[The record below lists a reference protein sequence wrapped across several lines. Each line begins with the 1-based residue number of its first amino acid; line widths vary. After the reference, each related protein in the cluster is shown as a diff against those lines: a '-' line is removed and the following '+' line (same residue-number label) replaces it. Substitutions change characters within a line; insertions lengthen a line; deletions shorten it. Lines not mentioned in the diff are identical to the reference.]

1 MTSEKSQLKFARS
14 EETGELIG
22 FVSRHSKTRK
32 LMGVR
37 EDSRFGK
44 QICVLSEDLK
54 GTLEPNILYSVELKP
69 MHKANGYVV
78 VAATPVLFQAHVE
91 TVIVPKTLYQ
101 VTVTFGNK
109 KIFFDPRR
117 QERNEPHNRRC
128 AGNPQGTQGY
138 QVQGRCH
145 HRLSESGACSG
156 TTYGI
161 RRVHLYGRQTSGR
174 NSMKEKPVVGIAT
187 DGAHSA
193 KERLT
198 RFRAVDLSSGKELF
212 SKAIGNWTNNIGEF
226 LGIVEAVRYVMEHP
240 ESPRPI
246 YSDSITAITWYC
258 NKQTAS
264 SRRCPALQ
272 KAEIFLKVMEAR
284 IKDIEVLHWDN
295 RLWGEI
301 PADFGNK

>member
-1 MTSEKSQLKFARS
+1 MLWYDVWNPTGSSIRETDIR
-14 EETGELIG
+14 EEFNERKTG
-22 FVSRHSKTRK
+22 R
-32 LMGVR
+32 
-37 EDSRFGK
+37 
-44 QICVLSEDLK
+44 
-54 GTLEPNILYSVELKP
+54 
-69 MHKANGYVV
+69 GYC
-78 VAATPVLFQAHVE
+78 
-91 TVIVPKTLYQ
+91 
-101 VTVTFGNK
+101 
-109 KIFFDPRR
+109 D
-117 QERNEPHNRRC
+117 RRC
-128 AGNPQGTQGY
+128 
-138 QVQGRCH
+138 
-145 HRLSESGACSG
+145 
-156 TTYGI
+156 
-161 RRVHLYGRQTSGR
+161 
-174 NSMKEKPVVGIAT
+174 
-187 DGAHSA
+187 HSA

-240 ESPRPI
+240 ESPRTI
-246 YSDSITAITWYC
+246 YSDSITAITWYR